1 MKRDIKAYIFIFLL
15 SEEDLMMQSPWQFGF
30 VLHAMHWLC
39 GIPDFVFQTQTIC
52 FMTCHWL
59 PLQHYLMPLFPLLF
73 LDAPATLAFFLCLT
87 LSRLFASKSLSCC
100 FLWGKCLFDVLTGLD
115 PSQYSYLSP
124 KFSESSFLNS
134 QSNLLSCPATNPSIM
149 GGFGVFL
156 FCFAFT
162 LIKNSL
168 LLKF

>member
-1 MKRDIKAYIFIFLL
+1 MKRISWCRVLDNLDLFFTLCTDSLGFLIL
-15 SEEDLMMQSPWQFGF
+15 SFRHKPSASWPATDCLFNTISCHSSP
-30 VLHAMHWLC
+30 
-39 GIPDFVFQTQTIC
+39 
-52 FMTCHWL
+52 
-59 PLQHYLMPLFPLLF
+59 PLT